1 MTTTTGEDDDDADW
15 WCFPKTDRWPGDPD
29 CLWRSHSR
37 SVVRAVCLYH
47 QLLVT
52 QVYQWMCFD
61 LYFSFHKF
69 FSHWPCSKTIL
80 QWILSG
86 THTKGVFLYDKCGS
100 LPFCTNELGWE
111 IYWASGMMPV
121 LQHVKSIMAN
131 KGGPFTPGTTL
142 LTLFYK
148 HHQHQNQQKHFYC
161 WYTNNHHGR
170 SVKGKDKPKARTRPR
185 CEEKLELEQSV
196 RKNSNSTKVSG
207 KARTRSKCEEKL
219 KLQQSVRKSW
229 NSSKVWGK
237 VRERPC
243 RRLTQNFA
251 TGGIVG
257 HTHVEDDDDVDSG
270 VDDDVKILTL
280 IKAENSILYLFH
292 QMVVTRGPASEIS
305 RCWKLASAKT
315 CMQIML
321 QIFWRWSL

>member
-1 MTTTTGEDDDDADW
+1 MVWCQCSNTSKALWQIREESLHQGRHYSHCFTSITNITTNKNTFAVDTPTTIMDDQSKA
-15 WCFPKTDRWPGDPD
+15 KT
-29 CLWRSHSR
+29 SR
-37 SVVRAVCLYH
+37 
-47 QLLVT
+47 
-52 QVYQWMCFD
+52 
-61 LYFSFHKF
+61 
-69 FSHWPCSKTIL
+69 
-80 QWILSG
+80 
-86 THTKGVFLYDKCGS
+86 
-100 LPFCTNELGWE
+100 
-111 IYWASGMMPV
+111 
-121 LQHVKSIMAN
+121 
-131 KGGPFTPGTTL
+131 
-142 LTLFYK
+142 
-148 HHQHQNQQKHFYC
+148 
-161 WYTNNHHGR
+161 
-170 SVKGKDKPKARTRPR
+170 
-185 CEEKLELEQSV
+185 KLELDQGV
-196 RKNSNSTKVSG
+196 RKSSHSIKVWG
-207 KARTRSKCEEKL
+207 KAQSRVKCEEKL

-280 IKAENSILYLFH
+280 IKAENYILYLFH
-292 QMVVTRGPASEIS
+292 QMVVTWGPAREIS

>member
-1 MTTTTGEDDDDADW
+1 MTVTWLQCKWGLRWWQQRQQWWWRQLRQLRQRQWWWQLRRRRWWWWWWWWWW

-111 IYWASGMMPV
+111 IYSASGMMPV

-131 KGGPFTPGTTL
+131 RGGPFTSG
-142 LTLFYK
+142 FY
-148 HHQHQNQQKHFYC
+148 
-161 WYTNNHHGR
+161 
-170 SVKGKDKPKARTRPR
+170 
-185 CEEKLELEQSV
+185 
-196 RKNSNSTKVSG
+196 
-207 KARTRSKCEEKL
+207 
-219 KLQQSVRKSW
+219 
-229 NSSKVWGK
+229 
-237 VRERPC
+237 
-243 RRLTQNFA
+243 
-251 TGGIVG
+251 
-257 HTHVEDDDDVDSG
+257 
-270 VDDDVKILTL
+270 
-280 IKAENSILYLFH
+280 
-292 QMVVTRGPASEIS
+292 
-305 RCWKLASAKT
+305 
-315 CMQIML
+315 
-321 QIFWRWSL
+321 